1 MKSRYVCVFLVMAL
15 TFAFSGSLTALER
28 PAPPSVELTGVAQF
42 VAWTARTGQMI
53 SPPSMNFCPIVE
65 ARLTLGRGFFAK
77 LYTKE
82 DCAAGGFLREMKWD
96 VVVGPDGKL
105 AMRLPKLAT
114 YLYPDGSTERIDV
127 LALTQEHTGCPLYG
141 TIPVFYGHF
150 DGTFFHANGELQGI
164 CDGGTLW
171 GPMLGVSEALGPLHF
186 DYLISLEVKR

>member
-1 MKSRYVCVFLVMAL
+1 MRSRYVCAFLSVLA
-15 TFAFSGSLTALER
+15 FAFSGTLMALEH
-28 PAPPSVELTGVAQF
+28 PARLPVQLTGVSQF

-53 SPPSMNFCPIVE
+53 SEPSMNFCPIVE
-65 ARLTLGRGFFAK
+65 ARLTLGPGFFAK

-82 DCAAGGFLREMKWD
+82 DCAAGGFLRAMKWD
-96 VVVGPDGKL
+96 VVVGPDGKV

-114 YLYPDGSTERIDV
+114 YLYPDGRTERISV
-127 LALTQEHTGCPLYG
+127 LAQLQEHTGCPLYG

-186 DYLISLEVKR
+186 DLLISLEVNK